1 MKIEDKIRIFGH
13 YLFCQAKASN
23 TSITIQS
30 IDANTGCV
38 IAHDNNIQLPIEEC
52 KLILKKLSNIT
63 KIEAY
68 RCAELSNLPSGLYK
82 NWEVQVNA
90 FGKTVFSFPG
100 DNENYRNMIIFSE
113 DCLNWRQ
120 IDYLRSQGYAI
131 GLPKEIWE
139 EEPCQQK

>member
-13 YLFCQAKASN
+13 YILCQAKGGN

-38 IAHDNNIQLPIEEC
+38 VAHDNTIQLPIEEC
-52 KLILKKLSNIT
+52 KLVLKKLCNIT
-63 KIEAY
+63 KIEAF
-68 RCAELSNLPSGLYK
+68 RCAELADLPSALYV
-82 NWEVQVNA
+82 NWEVQINSY
-90 FGKTVFSFPG
+90 GKTVLSFPG
-100 DNENYRNMIIFSE
+100 DNENYRNMVIFTE
-113 DCLNWRQ
+113 DNLNWRQ

-139 EEPCQQK
+139 EEMEEVK